1 MGVQTSIGS
10 ALKGM
15 TISSAAIAINNAGFS
30 WGANDLARAQ
40 RAYVTAYTQPINIS
54 WASGVAPTA
63 TLGVALAVGSTFE
76 IVGVENINAL
86 QFIRQGA
93 TDGVISVLLE
103 W

>member
-1 MGVQTSIGS
+1 MGVQTTLGS
-10 ALKGM
+10 ALKAM
-15 TISSAAIAINNAGFS
+15 TISSAAVAITNAGFG

-40 RAYVTAYTQPINIS
+40 RAYVTAYTQPLNIS
-54 WASGVAPTA
+54 WAGVAPTA
-63 TLGVALAVGSTFE
+63 TLGVALAVGATFE

-93 TDGVISVLLE
+93 SDGVVSVLLE

>member
-1 MGVQTSIGS
+1 MGVETTIGS

-15 TISSAAIAINNAGFS
+15 TISSAAILITNAGFS

-40 RAYVTAYTQPINIS
+40 RAYLTAYTNPINVA
-54 WASGVAPTA
+54 WTGAAPTA
-63 TLGVALAVGSTFE
+63 TLGVALATGATLEVVGNQ
-76 IVGVENINAL
+76 NINQL

-93 TDGVISVLLE
+93 SDGVVSVLLE